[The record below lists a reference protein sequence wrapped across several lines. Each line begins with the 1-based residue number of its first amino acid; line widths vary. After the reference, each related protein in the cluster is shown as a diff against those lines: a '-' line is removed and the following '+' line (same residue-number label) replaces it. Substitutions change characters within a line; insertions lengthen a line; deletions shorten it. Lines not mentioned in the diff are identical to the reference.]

1 MDDVLLLLI
10 IAIVCVPIGAIIL
23 RRHFGDSI
31 IQSVGIV
38 FVILILFS
46 NVLFFWIGRKL
57 GSIHFIWS
65 VPGDAFLLFLAFE
78 VMKKKVKNPIDESI
92 HKIKE
97 ISLGKLHQKID
108 DKHLV
113 RTDEIGI
120 LSNAIKDLTGKL
132 NEIITHV
139 QSTSESI
146 AIASNQ
152 LSSASQQLS
161 DSANLQAASVEEL
174 ASSME
179 EMTSTIDQNKDS
191 SIQTEQIALD
201 AASGI
206 REVATS
212 SGKSFESVKL
222 IIEKIGIIND
232 IAFQTNILALNA
244 AVEAARAGDRGKGFA
259 VVASEVRKLAER
271 SKDAAS
277 YIVDISKDTQKLT
290 EQAVIKL
297 NIIVPEIEKTAKL
310 VQEISASSL
319 EQSNGAEQINGT
331 IQASNQVSQQNAASS
346 EELAASA
353 KEMAEWAQQLK
364 ELITYFDTTTE

>member
-1 MDDVLLLLI
+1 MKDVLLLAIL
-10 IAIVCVPIGAIIL
+10 AIVCVPIGAFIL
-23 RRHFGDSI
+23 RKHFGDSI
-31 IQSVGIV
+31 MQSVGMV
-38 FVILILFS
+38 FIFLILFS

-57 GSIHFIWS
+57 GAIHFVWS

-92 HKIKE
+92 AKIKE
-97 ISLGKLHQKID
+97 ISEGKLNQKIEE
-108 DKHLV
+108 KHLK

-132 NEIITHV
+132 NEVITHV
-139 QSTSESI
+139 QIVSESI
-146 AIASNQ
+146 ATASNQ

-179 EMTSTIDQNKDS
+179 EMTSTIDQNKDC
-191 SIQTEQIALD
+191 SIQTELIATD
-201 AASGI
+201 AANGI
-206 REVATS
+206 REVAAS
-212 SGKSFESVKL
+212 SGKSFDSVKL

-244 AVEAARAGDRGKGFA
+244 AVEAARAGEQGKGFA

-277 YIVDISKDTQKLT
+277 SIVDLSKGTQSLT
-290 EQAVIKL
+290 EQAVNKL
-297 NIIVPEIEKTAKL
+297 NIIVPEVEKTAKL

-364 ELITYFDTTTE
+364 ELISYFDTTAK